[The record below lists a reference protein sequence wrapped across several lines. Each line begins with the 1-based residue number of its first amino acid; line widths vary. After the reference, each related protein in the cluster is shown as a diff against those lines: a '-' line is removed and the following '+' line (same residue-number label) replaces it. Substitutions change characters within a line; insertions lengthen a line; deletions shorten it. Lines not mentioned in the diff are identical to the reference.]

1 MVGESQYLSN
11 NHKPSIVLAVVG
23 TVLIN
28 IGRLIEARN
37 VAVFRSN
44 NSLSTLGNDPPPP
57 PPAFL
62 MGLDKVIGHH

>member
-1 MVGESQYLSN
+1 MVGESQYLRN
-11 NHKPSIVLAVVG
+11 NHKPQIVLAVVG
-23 TVLIN
+23 TVPIN

-44 NSLSTLGNDPPPP
+44 NSLSMLGNDPP

-62 MGLDKVIGHH
+62 MGLNKVIGHH